1 MDLLKVNNKNNFGV
15 LRINQIMSKLLT
27 LSKRLQLNYWHFS
40 SFFFWNNVRRQQL
53 ASPYKIAFKVSRQ
66 KDKFQAANLLI
77 HQC

>member
-40 SFFFWNNVRRQQL
+40 SFFFGIMYVGNNSHPLTKLHLKYQD
-53 ASPYKIAFKVSRQ
+53 KKTNFKLQTS
-66 KDKFQAANLLI
+66 
-77 HQC
+77 